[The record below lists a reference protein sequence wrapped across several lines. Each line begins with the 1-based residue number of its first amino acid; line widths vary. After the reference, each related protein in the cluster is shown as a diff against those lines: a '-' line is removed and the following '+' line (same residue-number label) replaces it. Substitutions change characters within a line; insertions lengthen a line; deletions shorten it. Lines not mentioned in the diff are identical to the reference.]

1 MVKVEWC
8 SWTLCIRCSEMEA
21 PKNMLYVRNA
31 VLNSIIALV
40 RCVVEVTGE
49 EAPISRVAGHSFAVR
64 GLALASPRMKRRAG
78 KALSRADRVLRVLRR
93 SRRRLR
99 SGLAE

>member
-40 RCVVEVTGE
+40 RRVVEVTGE

-64 GLALASPRMKRRAG
+64 GLALASPRMKRAG